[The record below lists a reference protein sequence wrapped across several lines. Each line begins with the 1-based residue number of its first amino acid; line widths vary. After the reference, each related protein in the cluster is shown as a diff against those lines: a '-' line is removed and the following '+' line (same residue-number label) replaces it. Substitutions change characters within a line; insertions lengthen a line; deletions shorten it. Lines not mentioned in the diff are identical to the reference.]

1 MKYKLLVACAL
12 FLVTTICVTCGD
24 ETAGS
29 IGSPSNGEIQIAKDV
44 DLFKYECDISKSD
57 MTIRIAATDEVVVCL
72 YDEYLED
79 WSWVP
84 QK

>member
-1 MKYKLLVACAL
+1 MKKQLLVACAI

-24 ETAGS
+24 ETAGAMGDS
-29 IGSPSNGEIQIAKDV
+29 TNGVIQIAKDV
-44 DLFKYECDISKSD
+44 DLFKYECDISRSG
-57 MTIRIAATDEVVVCL
+57 MTVRIEATDEVVVCQ

-79 WSWVP
+79 WSWSP